1 MKLRRVYSTPS
12 VELAQQVLQAARAA
26 GIDNDGLSLIA
37 RSDIELQ
44 AVPDERKEA
53 KTDFLPAAARGAAT
67 GGAAGLVAG
76 LVAVAVP
83 PIGLTIAGVGV
94 MALAGALVGSW
105 SSALVGATVPDPVR
119 RQFEAEIEAGRV
131 LVVLDADETALQAAE
146 PAVQSA
152 GGTPLPY
159 EAASA
164 AT

>member
-1 MKLRRVYSTPS
+1 MKLRRVYSTPNVDS
-12 VELAQQVLQAARAA
+12 AQRVLQAARGA
-26 GIDNDGLSLIA
+26 GLDNDALSLIA
-37 RSDIELQ
+37 RSDIEVEG
-44 AVPDERKEA
+44 VPDERKDA

-83 PIGLTIAGVGV
+83 PIGLTVAGAGV
-94 MALAGALVGSW
+94 MALAGALVGTW

-119 RQFEAEIEAGRV
+119 RQFEDEIEAGRV
-131 LVVLDADETALQAAE
+131 LVVIDAEEQELHNAETAL
-146 PAVQSA
+146 VSA
-152 GGTPLPY
+152 GATPLPY